1 MKITDLFKKWHW
13 VIFGPS
19 DEFLVLA
26 DSIESVQA
34 DLKRKIEELRDDFE
48 NHQRYMHSQLDFYK
62 ALHDH
67 QIEELAKVPNEKQVI
82 RKTVKCTIATAPKN
96 KPTLKRVK

>member
-26 DSIESVQA
+26 DSIESVQG
-34 DLKRKIEELRDDFE
+34 DFKRKFDELIDEFE
-48 NHQRYMHSQLDFYK
+48 NHKSYMHSQLDFYK
-62 ALHDH
+62 AIQDH
-67 QIEELAKVPNEKQVI
+67 QIEELTKIPDEKKVI
-82 RKTVKCTIATAPKN
+82 RKSVKCTISCAPKN
-96 KPTLKRVK
+96 KPTLKRIK